1 MFGAVVVLGVEVV
14 MVVLESEGVVVEFG
28 GGLHG
33 GVEGGVPPILDDE
46 TTVSS
51 IGTGLCSWSR
61 MFWRPISIY
70 QNQNSIQWN
79 KLLCIKVPPIHL
91 IIKISVNVIWG
102 WGRP

>member
-51 IGTGLCSWSR
+51 IGTELCSWSR
-61 MFWRPISIY
+61 MIWRPALYLYAKKTIFFS
-70 QNQNSIQWN
+70 
-79 KLLCIKVPPIHL
+79 
-91 IIKISVNVIWG
+91 
-102 WGRP
+102 

>member
-70 QNQNSIQWN
+70 KKTRFNGI
-79 KLLCIKVPPIHL
+79 IHS
-91 IIKISVNVIWG
+91 KIVGTSLFYENL
-102 WGRP
+102 

>member
-70 QNQNSIQWN
+70 QKQNSIQWN
-79 KLLCIKVPPIHL
+79 NPQ
-91 IIKISVNVIWG
+91 
-102 WGRP
+102 

>member
-61 MFWRPISIY
+61 MIWRPALY
-70 QNQNSIQWN
+70 LYAKKKQYFFF
-79 KLLCIKVPPIHL
+79 
-91 IIKISVNVIWG
+91 IILHFYFVM
-102 WGRP
+102 